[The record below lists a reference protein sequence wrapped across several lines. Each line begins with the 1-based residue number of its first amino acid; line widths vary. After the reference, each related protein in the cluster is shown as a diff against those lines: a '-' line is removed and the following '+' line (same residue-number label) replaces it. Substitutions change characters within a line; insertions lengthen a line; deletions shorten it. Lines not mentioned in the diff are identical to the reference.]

1 MTKAVDSVNS
11 LGQEPSTGRLFT
23 HSDERGGLGVAEFAN
38 LPFIPRRFFWLFGVT
53 AGETRANHG
62 HRECDQFVFVQQGSV
77 SGFTLDSAGGR
88 FDFSLDVAEFV
99 YVPVRH
105 WLQLSEF
112 SPNSVIGVLASHPFD
127 AEEYID
133 SPLELDT

>member
-1 MTKAVDSVNS
+1 MNS
-11 LGQEPSTGRLFT
+11 MGQEPRTGELFA
-23 HSDERGGLGVAEFAN
+23 HSDGRGKLGAAEFAD
-38 LPFIPRRFFWLFGVT
+38 LPFTPQRFFWLFSVT
-53 AGETRANHG
+53 DGETRANHG
-62 HRECDQFVFVQQGSV
+62 HRECEQFVFVQQGSV